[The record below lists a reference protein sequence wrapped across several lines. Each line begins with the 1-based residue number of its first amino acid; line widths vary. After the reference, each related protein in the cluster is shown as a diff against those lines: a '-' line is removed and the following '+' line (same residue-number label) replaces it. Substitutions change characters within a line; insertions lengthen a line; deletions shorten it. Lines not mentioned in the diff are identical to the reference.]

1 MLPTDG
7 ATRWAAGEEAMHS
20 LEDERSRLIIGVGLK
35 NSPIVKQLSK
45 LPTRGSHREA
55 RVSLD
60 ISSGGSRILQ
70 KKRPDGVAVQD
81 VLSRLD

>member
-7 ATRWAAGEEAMHS
+7 ATRWAVGEKAMQS
-20 LEDERSRLIIGVGLK
+20 FEDERSRLIIGVGLK
-35 NSPIVKQLSK
+35 KLPIVKQLSK

-60 ISSGGSRILQ
+60 ESL
-70 KKRPDGVAVQD
+70 KNLKRK
-81 VLSRLD
+81 

>member
-60 ISSGGSRILQ
+60 IS
-70 KKRPDGVAVQD
+70 
-81 VLSRLD
+81 RLAYFDKSSPISETRNL

>member
-60 ISSGGSRILQ
+60 IYQDLRTLINLVRSRKHGIF
-70 KKRPDGVAVQD
+70 KVPAP
-81 VLSRLD
+81 